1 MKFSKSAILFIIII
15 CFSGILI
22 FFRLTRADFQT
33 DGAFYS
39 MWSVGYLDYLFS
51 DRQTTPV
58 QWFFIIPWWARLS
71 FHAHPPLVFIIQ
83 NIFFRVFWEN
93 EFTALLPFALAGIG
107 SLILLYYIAKK
118 LYDKNTALMAV
129 FFLGISTLF
138 TWASRV
144 TYLEGVVIFF
154 ILLAILFFL
163 KSFEKQNYFPLFGAC
178 LGMAFLTKYT
188 TFFLIPL
195 IVSYAYFRDK
205 KILFSK
211 KFFVAMAV
219 FAVVFSPVIFYNFML
234 FKTRGHFDVQFSH
247 IFPWVFEAAK
257 KDWPILFTQNL
268 VTSPYANFL
277 NIGAA
282 LGIGYSKIFI
292 GAILI
297 SVTYIAAQIFLRKK
311 KHHFLFLAITSLAV
325 EFSFISPNIRYM
337 AIWSPFLAL
346 ALAVCIMDFYN
357 FVIRDK
363 EIQTQKKLL
372 CIFVPLII
380 FFASMEIYFNMNTNI
395 FAKPMGVKDKNYS
408 SLRAEDLG
416 FKNLEKHMLE
426 IWKKDKLF
434 SSDVKAINALHDI
447 TFYDVNFADNNIYL
461 YENGLDWFATTWYL
475 ERYKVYHGMIMSSDL
490 TFWRSSQTADNWFAL
505 LQERKMKNFY
515 YIKGVAE
522 KVFNPSYYAN
532 PKQSELSGFVEN
544 EFLRSMEDNAP
555 VTVENVFDDDGVL
568 IFKVYRARLNE

>member
-1 MKFSKSAILFIIII
+1 MKFLKSWILLIVII
-15 CFSGILI
+15 CFAGILI

-83 NIFFRVFWEN
+83 NLFFRVFWEN

-107 SLILLYYIAKK
+107 SLILLYYIARK
-118 LYDKNTALMAV
+118 LYDKNTALLAM

-154 ILLAILFFL
+154 ILLTVLFFL
-163 KSFEKQNYFPLFGAC
+163 KSFENPKYFSIFGIC
-178 LGMAFLTKYT
+178 LGLSFLTKYT
-188 TFFLIPL
+188 TFFLVPL
-195 IVSYAYFRDK
+195 TVLYVYFRDK
-205 KILFSK
+205 KLLYNK
-211 KFFVAMAV
+211 KFLTSIVISV
-219 FAVVFSPVIFYNFML
+219 IIFSPVIFYNFML

-247 IFPWVFEAAK
+247 IFSWVFGAAQ
-257 KDWPILFTQNL
+257 KDWPILFTDEL
-268 VTSPYANFL
+268 ATSPYKNFL
-277 NIGAA
+277 SIWPT
-282 LGIGYSKIFI
+282 LGVGYSKLFI
-292 GAILI
+292 KAIVI
-297 SVTYIAAQIFLRKK
+297 SIAYIAAQIFLKKK
-311 KHHFLFLAITSLAV
+311 KHPFLFLALLSLTL

-346 ALAVCIMDFYN
+346 ALAVCIMEFYN
-357 FVIRDK
+357 FIICKGGFSTNSVLK
-363 EIQTQKKLL
+363 YA
-372 CIFVPLII
+372 FMSVII
-380 FFASMEIYFNMNTNI
+380 FLAGFEIFFNINTNLFTNPI
-395 FAKPMGVKDKNYS
+395 GEKDRNFS
-408 SLRAEDLG
+408 SLRAENLG
-416 FKNLEKHMLE
+416 FKNLEHHMFE

-434 SSDVKAINALHDI
+434 TSGVKSINRLHDI
-447 TFYDVNFADNNIYL
+447 TFYDINFAGNNIYL

-475 ERYKVYHGMIMSSDL
+475 ERYKVYHGIIMSSDL
-490 TFWRSSQTADNWFAL
+490 TFWRSSKTADNWFAL

-522 KVFNPSYYAN
+522 KVFNPSYYSN
-532 PKQSELSGFVEN
+532 PKQRELSGTVEG
-544 EFLRSMEDNAP
+544 EFIKSIEDGAP
-555 VTVENVFDDDGVL
+555 VTIENVFDDDGVL
-568 IFKVYRARLNE
+568 IFKVYRAQLN